1 MIRHQIGLVSAVQSR
16 RGPVSELQV
25 IVEGSECAALNYDLL
40 TGPVSPGDLLLL
52 NTTALYLSLG
62 SGGYH
67 FVEFNFSR
75 PWPHF
80 HGRGHIMKLCYT
92 PWQMRVLSCEESEAG
107 YRPQL
112 ARFDGLRRTPVLI
125 GELHSMVAPAAAVLK
140 YYRPSCRI
148 AYIMTDG
155 TALPLAFSRTIN
167 ELKEKGLLSGTV
179 TCGHAFG
186 GDFEAVNIYS
196 AFAACR
202 ELIGAEI
209 IIIGPGPGSIGTG
222 SRLGFSGMET
232 GDHVNR
238 VNALGGV
245 PVFIPRLSFSER
257 RRRHFGLSHHT
268 LTALGLAAIS
278 PALLVLPLM
287 PPPRLRLC
295 LSQLAGRGGLLSR
308 HRLQV
313 RPAPPVEAIV
323 EQMDLGE
330 MKSMGRRYRDDPCF
344 FNAAAVAAAA
354 ALEILDRKEGRG
366 EDGEAGE
373 KTLGEAAFVK
383 LSLPGKDHQCAPGS
397 GPYPQRQGAGFSGDS
412 RTSRRRSYPGAGST
426 AARPSGKAVPPCH
439 RRSFTGGARGEA
451 RTGGRAASLCPKRAR
466 RRDRLP
472 GRKLER
478 ADLVLQLPGVLR

>member
-1 MIRHQIGLVSAVQSR
+1 MIRHQVGLVSAVQSR
-16 RGPVSELQV
+16 WGSVSELRV
-25 IVEGSECAALNYDLL
+25 IVEGDECDALNYELL

-52 NTTALYLSLG
+52 NTTALFLSLG

-75 PWPHF
+75 PPPRF

-92 PWQMRVLSCEESEAG
+92 PWQIRVLSCEEREAG

-112 ARFDGLRRTPVLI
+112 ARFDGLRGTPVLI
-125 GELHSMVAPAAAVLK
+125 GELHSMVAPAVAVLK
-140 YYRPSCRI
+140 HYRPSCRI

-155 TALPLAFSRTIN
+155 TALPLAFSRTIA
-167 ELKEKGLLSGTV
+167 ELKKKGLLNGTV

-186 GDFEAVNIYS
+186 GDFEAVNLYS
-196 AFAACR
+196 ALAACR

-209 IIIGPGPGSIGTG
+209 IILSPGPGSIGTG

-245 PVFIPRLSFSER
+245 PVFIPRLSFAER
-257 RRRHFGLSHHT
+257 RRRHFGVSHHT

-295 LSQLAGRGGLLSR
+295 LSQLAGRGLLSR
-308 HRLQV
+308 HRLQM
-313 RPAPPVEAIV
+313 RPAPPLEEIM
-323 EQMDLGE
+323 EQMALSAL
-330 MKSMGRRYRDDPCF
+330 KSMGRRYQDDPCF
-344 FNAAAVAAAA
+344 FNAAAAAAAA

-366 EDGEAGE
+366 KNGEARE

-383 LSLPGKDHQCAPGS
+383 LSLPGEDHQCAPGPGS
-397 GPYPQRQGAGFSGDS
+397 YPQWQKGGFSG
-412 RTSRRRSYPGAGST
+412 SRRASRCRGYPGVGST
-426 AARPSGKAVPPCH
+426 AARSFGEAVPPCH
-439 RRSFTGGARGEA
+439 RRSFTGGPRGEA
-451 RTGGRAASLCPKRAR
+451 RTGGGAASLCPKRAR

-478 ADLVLQLPGVLR
+478 ADLVLQFPGVLR